1 MLQREAETGILLT
14 NLKLRAQILKRQ
26 TLFRQLGGLAQQQ
39 DHSAGG
45 GTGIQH
51 KNLFFRVLRQNQIS
65 RGHGGVIGAGKLRGD
80 GHADGF
86 LALLEGLGIGGGGG
100 TGGRGTVMGQLA
112 QQCRNIQLR
121 RIQIVL
127 TADVQAHGRYCQTGV
142 RGIEFPGDQITA
154 AVADKIQ
161 HDDTLLPR
169 PTGC

>member
-1 MLQREAETGILLT
+1 M
-14 NLKLRAQILKRQ
+14 
-26 TLFRQLGGLAQQQ
+26 
-39 DHSAGG
+39 
-45 GTGIQH
+45 
-51 KNLFFRVLRQNQIS
+51 
-65 RGHGGVIGAGKLRGD
+65 RGD

-127 TADVQAHGRYCQTGV
+127 TADVQAHGRYRQTGV